1 MAAANQNLQN
11 VLQNQTT
18 QQNDRLSFNQTI
30 DGIPRADWNMKDK
43 MELDTSLAEK
53 RYANLDA
60 YSVAQGI
67 VVLDHASPIWP
78 DGWKPSYAPPTWRAG
93 SALKVKRVFVTYV
106 LSV

>member
-67 VVLDHASPIWP
+67 
-78 DGWKPSYAPPTWRAG
+78 APGGQNAPGGPPAAG
-93 SALKVKRVFVTYV
+93 SIAIYTSASQNTYGLLMQKVLK
-106 LSV
+106 